1 MNSIFAAYMRKCVL
15 VFFDDI
21 LIYNQ
26 DEAEHMVHLRTVLQV
41 LRQHNLTANKNKCVF
56 AIKQVEYSRHTI
68 IGDGVATDPSKIEA
82 IKSWNIPKT
91 ITQLRSFLG
100 LTCYYRRSIKGHGV
114 ICIPLHDLLKKDGFH
129 WTDVHTDAFQ
139 NLKNKMSEAPVLAL
153 PDFTLPFI
161 LETDASG
168 AGIGSVLMRQGRPI
182 AFYSEALGPR
192 ASAQSTYHKE
202 ALAILQS
209 LKRWRHYFL
218 GGSLIIMID

>member
-1 MNSIFAAYMRKCVL
+1 
-15 VFFDDI
+15 
-21 LIYNQ
+21 
-26 DEAEHMVHLRTVLQV
+26 
-41 LRQHNLTANKNKCVF
+41 
-56 AIKQVEYSRHTI
+56 
-68 IGDGVATDPSKIEA
+68 
-82 IKSWNIPKT
+82 
-91 ITQLRSFLG
+91 
-100 LTCYYRRSIKGHGV
+100 
-114 ICIPLHDLLKKDGFH
+114 
-129 WTDVHTDAFQ
+129 
-139 NLKNKMSEAPVLAL
+139 MSEAPVLAL

-168 AGIGSVLMRQGRPI
+168 AGIGSVLMQQGRPI